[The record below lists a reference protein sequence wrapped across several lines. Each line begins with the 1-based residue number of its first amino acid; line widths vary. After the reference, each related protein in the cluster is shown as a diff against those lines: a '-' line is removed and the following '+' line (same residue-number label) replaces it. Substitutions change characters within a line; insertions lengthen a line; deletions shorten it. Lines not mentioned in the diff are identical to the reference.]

1 MKKLALMVMLSALSW
16 AQFQWPDRATAV
28 RIQGEAVSVTWR
40 DGRPFVERD
49 KTVHL
54 LHIRG
59 GPHELDLAQA
69 LESQGFTMRLNE
81 DGSIDCERPRKAAVS
96 PDPQAWGH
104 RPTAEKSLSPARRR
118 AQTRRGNPGDARGE
132 LIQSIGEELARHAR
146 RPVRWTFT
154 LVKDDNPNAWTPGEG
169 KVSITT
175 GLLDLDLSR
184 DEIAGVLGHEIAHGA
199 RQHLAADELQ
209 RARERKASKDLEAAA
224 ERWERAKAEYANS
237 ASEDPHSY
245 QAVEAKSRFEWEQS
259 RVRGQLRQVERQQKF
274 NESYREHETGF
285 NHTQEK
291 EADAFGI
298 GYAIAAGYR
307 ADGLLTA
314 LMKIRDHGVQNY
326 GQRALRGSK
335 THPPLPQRIQRLQE
349 VMRLKGY

>member
-1 MKKLALMVMLSALSW
+1 MKKLALMVMLSALAW
-16 AQFQWPDRATAV
+16 GQFHWPDRATAV
-28 RIQGEAVSVTWR
+28 RIQGETVSVIWR
-40 DGRPFVERD
+40 DGKPFVERD

-54 LHIRG
+54 LHIRE
-59 GPHELDLAQA
+59 GPQEIDLAQA
-69 LESQGFTMRLNE
+69 LESQGFTMRLSS
-81 DGSIDCERPRKAAVS
+81 DGSIDCERPAKAVAS
-96 PDPQAWGH
+96 NPLAWGH
-104 RPTAEKSLSPARRR
+104 ALTPGRALSSQGHRRSKTASHSRK
-118 AQTRRGNPGDARGE
+118 E

-154 LVKDDNPNAWTPGEG
+154 LVQDDTPNAWTPGEG

-184 DEIAGVLGHEIAHGA
+184 DEIAGVLGHEIAHGV
-199 RQHLAADELQ
+199 RQHLAADDLQ
-209 RARERKASKDLEAAA
+209 RARERKASQDLEAAA
-224 ERWERAKAEYANS
+224 RRWERAKAEYANNTS
-237 ASEDPHSY
+237 DDPHSY
-245 QAVEAKSRFEWEQS
+245 QAVEAKSRFEWERS

-274 NESYREHETGF
+274 NESYRHHETCF

-326 GQRALRGSK
+326 GQRALSGSK
-335 THPPLPQRIQRLQE
+335 THPPLPQRIERLQE